1 MRNNSPYKR
10 VLLKL
15 SGETLRGE
23 QPFGIN
29 QEACYAVAQSI
40 KGLRDAGLEVG
51 VVIGGGNIFRGLNLR
66 FKGFQRTPGDQIG
79 MLATLMNG
87 IALQQALEAIQC
99 TAKVLTALECP
110 KVAETY
116 TWQKARDYLAAG
128 NALIFVG
135 GTGNPFFT
143 TDTAAAL
150 RASEIQCD
158 ALLKATKVDGVYD
171 QDPLKDKAAK
181 KFRTISYAQF
191 LAQKLGVMDATSIA
205 LCMSSKIPIFVFN
218 MKLLEQGKLISLL
231 SKGDQGTWIREE

>member
-1 MRNNSPYKR
+1 MNKKLPFKR

-29 QEACYAVAQSI
+29 QEACYQIAHSL
-40 KGLRDAGLEVG
+40 KNLREAGLEVG
-51 VVIGGGNIFRGLNLR
+51 VVIGGGNIFRGMNLR

-87 IALQQALEAIQC
+87 IALEQALQAIQC
-99 TAKVLTALECP
+99 PAKVLTALECP
-110 KVAETY
+110 KVAEAY
-116 TWQKARDYLAAG
+116 TWQKAHEYLNEG
-128 NALIFVG
+128 HVLVFVG

-171 QDPLKDKAAK
+171 KDPLKEKDAK
-181 KFRTISYAQF
+181 KFKSLSYAQF

-205 LCMSSKIPIFVFN
+205 LCMSSKIPVFVFN
-218 MKLLEQGKLISLL
+218 MQWLEQGKLISVL
-231 SKGDQGTWIREE
+231 SKDDLGTWIREE